1 MLILFALG
9 IMSLLWMAIVTAII
23 FLQKVL
29 PFGQRL
35 TWVLAV
41 VFVATG
47 IWVAAAP
54 GSVPGLVDPTNAPAM
69 QMGGS
74 DGGSMQNDGMKSG
87 GSTGGGGMKDSSM
100 QSGGMERGGSTGGG
114 GMKDSSMRN
123 DSMERGSSHGKSGSM
138 QESGMKDDGMQAGR

>member
-29 PFGQRL
+29 PFGERL
-35 TWVLAV
+35 TWALAA
-41 VFVATG
+41 VFVGAG

-54 GSVPGLVDPTNAPAM
+54 GSVPGLVDPANAPAM

-74 DGGSMQNDGMKSG
+74 DGGSMQNDGMKG
-87 GSTGGGGMKDSSM
+87 GSKQNEGMK
-100 QSGGMERGGSTGGG
+100 GGS
-114 GMKDSSMRN
+114 KRN
-123 DSMERGSSHGKSGSM
+123 DDMKSGSM
-138 QESGMKDDGMQAGR
+138 HGKGGPLQDSGMRDDGMQPGR